1 MAGVVL
7 HGTSAAQQ
15 GIPECWRLKKEFDKC
30 YAWDLSPPAKIP
42 TEQEQRKAEEAR
54 KAAEEARKEEEKQKN
69 KAEEDE
75 RAENKEAGTLGLT
88 EEMDLVTLT
97 SRNEPGVSAG
107 SSEEDPVAKAA
118 REREERLRSLSRE
131 TMGRVHFCNIPDDLV
146 RQSQSD
152 MQNNARAFVVVEAAT
167 TSVNGFAH
175 MLADAKRLTDLYL
188 AGSGNGG
195 NDHQYK
201 IRVLLLVGCRHELI
215 AMAEDMGSWL
225 WPQWNQTVVQ
235 SKKRDIQSHRIAP
248 VPDVP
253 TSPLSL
259 PSPKSHKQ

>member
-1 MAGVVL
+1 M
-7 HGTSAAQQ
+7 
-15 GIPECWRLKKEFDKC
+15 
-30 YAWDLSPPAKIP
+30 PPLLKIP

-54 KAAEEARKEEEKQKN
+54 KAAEEALKATEEARKEEEKQKN

-75 RAENKEAGTLGLT
+75 RAENKEAGTLGLKD
-88 EEMDLVTLT
+88 EMDLVTLT

-118 REREERLRSLSRE
+118 RDRHPWLRSLSRE
-131 TMGRVHFCNIPDDLV
+131 TKGRVHFCNTQDDLV
-146 RQSQSD
+146 AQSQND
-152 MQNNARAFVVVEAAT
+152 MQNNARAFIVVDAAT
-167 TSVNGFAH
+167 ASVNAFAH
-175 MLADAKRLTDLYL
+175 MLVGAKRLTDLYL

-195 NDHQYK
+195 NEHQYK

-215 AMAEDMGSWL
+215 AMVEDRGSVL